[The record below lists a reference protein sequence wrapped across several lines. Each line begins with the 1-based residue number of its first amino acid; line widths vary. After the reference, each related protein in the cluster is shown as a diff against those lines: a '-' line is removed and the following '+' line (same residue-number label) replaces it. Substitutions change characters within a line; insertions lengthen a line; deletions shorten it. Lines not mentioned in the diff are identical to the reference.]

1 MAKKMVKKAKKAP
14 KKAVKKKA
22 PAKKT
27 MPKKSVSSVG
37 IRPLGDRVVI
47 RPLSEDELGTKSP
60 SGIIIPDTVKAE
72 KPEQGIVV
80 AVGEGKYDDG
90 MRVPMQVS
98 EGDRVVFSKYGYDEV
113 KVGGVEYY
121 VVSESSLLAIIKN

>member
-1 MAKKMVKKAKKAP
+1 MVKKAKKAP